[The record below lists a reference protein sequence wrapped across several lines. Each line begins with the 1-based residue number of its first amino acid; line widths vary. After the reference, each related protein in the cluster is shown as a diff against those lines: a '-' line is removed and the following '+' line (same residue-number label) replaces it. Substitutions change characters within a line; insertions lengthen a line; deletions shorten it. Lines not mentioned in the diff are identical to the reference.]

1 MRRIHA
7 MHKILLIDSNP
18 QSIEKIRRKIDWSYY
33 GFIIKDSVATIS
45 DGLSLINEQ
54 TYDLYLLNLTHLD
67 IFGFE
72 FCRQIRKQTT
82 NPILLL
88 GGDKDFNLVRQ
99 AMNLRVNDYLP
110 DPLTNEEL
118 IDSLLKIK
126 PTINEKKAKVLAY
139 PAQETRPIQPKVV
152 SNIIDVVKD
161 YVEQSIHENITL
173 KEISDTL
180 HYNASYLGQKFKC
193 QEKMTFNQYL
203 LEQRMEKA
211 KFLLRYTDM
220 KIYEIANQVGYTD
233 LDWFYKKFKSHTG
246 VSASVYREESSNAP
260 YNQQHTI

>member
-1 MRRIHA
+1 
-7 MHKILLIDSNP
+7 MHNILLIDSNP
-18 QSIEKIRRKIDWSYY
+18 QSIDRLRRKIDWSYY
-33 GFIIKDSVATIS
+33 GFAIQDSAATIS
-45 DGLSLINEQ
+45 DGLSLINEH

-72 FCRQIRKQTT
+72 FCKQIRKLTP
-82 NPILLL
+82 NPILLV
-88 GGDKDFNLVRQ
+88 GGDRDFNLVRQ

-118 IDSLLKIK
+118 VDSLLKIK
-126 PTINEKKAKVLAY
+126 QTIEDKKAKVLAH
-139 PAQETRPIQPKVV
+139 PSQGAKPVQPKIV

-161 YVEQSIHENITL
+161 YVGQSIHENITL

-233 LDWFYKKFKSHTG
+233 LDWFYKKFKSHTS
-246 VSASVYREESSNAP
+246 VSASVYREESIGKTQ
-260 YNQQHTI
+260 NQQHTI